1 MNKIGYNLTATIYTL
16 EDEKIQD
23 IKCKRN
29 TKRFITSGFTGSG
42 IATQNQTLE
51 LLTMDQLL
59 PEVQAS
65 QCRCLFEGV
74 WYIITGIFTQ
84 DSAPIHNKSRM
95 IKTTILSLQ

>member
-1 MNKIGYNLTATIYTL
+1 MIKVGYNLTATIYSL
-16 EDEKIQD
+16 EDEKIQV
-23 IKCKRN
+23 IKCKKN

-51 LLTMDQLL
+51 ISTMDELL
-59 PEVQAS
+59 PTVQAS

-84 DSAPIHNKSRM
+84 DFAPIHNKNRQ
-95 IKTTILSLQ
+95 IKNTVLSLQ

>member
-1 MNKIGYNLTATIYTL
+1 MIKVGYNLTATIYSL
-16 EDEKIQD
+16 EDEKIQV
-23 IKCKRN
+23 IKCKKN

-51 LLTMDQLL
+51 ISTKDELL
-59 PEVQAS
+59 PTVQAS

-84 DSAPIHNKSRM
+84 DSAPIHNKNRQ
-95 IKTTILSLQ
+95 IKNTVLSLQ

>member
-51 LLTMDQLL
+51 LLTIAL
-59 PEVQAS
+59 
-65 QCRCLFEGV
+65 
-74 WYIITGIFTQ
+74 
-84 DSAPIHNKSRM
+84 
-95 IKTTILSLQ
+95 